1 MQQVNFYTG
10 EFKNIEPPFSS
21 AILLIAVSYSF
32 VISLII
38 CIALLFLVHL
48 KQNDVLKN
56 KVDLTNLNSELEQTR
71 KKYPTPKIDAKL
83 LSQIDVLKIRAEK
96 NKKVLEYLKTRE
108 VDISQQS
115 FSTMLDGLSKIQQKN
130 LWLTEIEILK
140 GGRQIRLTGSTLN
153 AASLPEYLKKLSTIR
168 SFVDLEF
175 EVFEMT
181 RTKNGLNFVVSSK
194 RDDDDSKEKLEEI
207 QKNI

>member
-1 MQQVNFYTG
+1 MQQVNFYKG
-10 EFKNIEPPFSS
+10 EFRKIEPSFSS

-32 VISLII
+32 IISLII
-38 CIALLFLVHL
+38 CIVLLFLGNL
-48 KQNDVLKN
+48 KQNDMLKN
-56 KVDLTNLNSELEQTR
+56 KIDLTNVNSELEQTR
-71 KKYPTPKIDAKL
+71 KKYPTIKIDAKL
-83 LSQIDVLKIRAEK
+83 LSQIDILKIRAVK
-96 NKKVLEYLKTRE
+96 NRKVLEYLETRE

-115 FSTMLDGLSKIQQKN
+115 FSIMLDGLSKIQQKD

-153 AASLPEYLKKLSTIR
+153 AASLPDYLKKLSTIQ

-175 EVFEMT
+175 EVFDMT
-181 RTKNGLNFVVSSK
+181 RTKSGLKFVVSSK

>member
-1 MQQVNFYTG
+1 MQQVNFYKG

-21 AILLIAVSYSF
+21 SVLLIAVGYS
-32 VISLII
+32 VMVGLII
-38 CIALLFLVHL
+38 CIALFFLAQL
-48 KQNDVLKN
+48 KQSDVQKH
-56 KVDLTNLNSELEQTR
+56 KADLTNVNSQLEQTR
-71 KKYPTPKIDAKL
+71 KKYPAPKTDAKL
-83 LSQIDVLKIRAEK
+83 LSQIDVLKIRAAK
-96 NKKVLEYLKTRE
+96 NTKVLEYLETRE
-108 VDISQQS
+108 VDIAQQS

-130 LWLTEIEILK
+130 LWLTQIEILK
-140 GGRQIRLTGSTLN
+140 GGRHIRLTGSTLT

-175 EVFEMT
+175 EVFDMT

-194 RDDDDSKEKLEEI
+194 RDDDDSKEKLEKI